1 MTRKDSEKE
10 TDRPHYYSQFWLDVA
25 AGRTVIGAVKVE
37 DETDLVEDETEIPE
51 LEPEPTPLRR
61 AGRNH
66 AASVNDGYKSTRTQ
80 TVVEPAFVPEE
91 FEESE
96 ESEFELADDVVDL
109 ELPDNV
115 LDEPVEETITPEDE
129 TEEETI
135 LPEADIM
142 PDEEETEE
150 DEDEPFFEDEMEDD
164 DEDEDGWS
172 SRGRKKP
179 KPGRQVKA
187 PKTTKKPKREPRRG
201 F

>member
-10 TDRPHYYSQFWLDVA
+10 KDRPHYYSQFWLDVA
-25 AGRTVIGAVKVE
+25 AGRTVISAAKVE

-51 LEPEPTPLRR
+51 PEPTPLRR
-61 AGRNH
+61 SGRNH
-66 AASVNDGYKSTRTQ
+66 AASVTDGYKATRTQ

-96 ESEFELADDVVDL
+96 FDLANDVVDL

-115 LDEPVEETITPEDE
+115 LDETVEETITPE
-129 TEEETI
+129 
-135 LPEADIM
+135 ADIM
-142 PDEEETEE
+142 PVEEEIEEPEDELFFEE
-150 DEDEPFFEDEMEDD
+150 DVEDE

-172 SRGRKKP
+172 ARGR
-179 KPGRQVKA
+179 
-187 PKTTKKPKREPRRG
+187 KKPKREPRRG

>member
-25 AGRTVIGAVKVE
+25 AGRTVIGAAKVE
-37 DETDLVEDETEIPE
+37 DTTDLVEEETDMSEPT
-51 LEPEPTPLRR
+51 LESTPLRR
-61 AGRNH
+61 GGRNH
-66 AASVNDGYKSTRTQ
+66 VPATNDGYKTARAQ
-80 TVVEPAFVPEE
+80 TVIEPAFVPEE
-91 FEESE
+91 IEEPE
-96 ESEFELADDVVDL
+96 DNELDLADDVVDL

-115 LDEPVEETITPEDE
+115 LDDM
-129 TEEETI
+129 EEEMVI
-135 LPEADIM
+135 PEADVM

-150 DEDEPFFEDEMEDD
+150 AEDELYFDDELEEEEEE

-179 KPGRQVKA
+179 KPGRQVKT
-187 PKTTKKPKREPRRG
+187 PKPSKRPRREPRRG

>member
-25 AGRTVIGAVKVE
+25 AGRTVIGAAKVE

-51 LEPEPTPLRR
+51 SEPTPLRR
-61 AGRNH
+61 SGRNH
-66 AASVNDGYKSTRTQ
+66 TASVTDGYKATRTH
-80 TVVEPAFVPEE
+80 TVVEPAFVPEK

-96 ESEFELADDVVDL
+96 FDLANDVVDL

-115 LDEPVEETITPEDE
+115 LDETVEETI
-129 TEEETI
+129 I
-135 LPEADIM
+135 PEAGMM
-142 PDEEETEE
+142 PDEDEIEEAEDELFFDEVE
-150 DEDEPFFEDEMEDD
+150 DEDE

-172 SRGRKKP
+172 ARGRKKP
-179 KPGRQVKA
+179 KPGRQVKQ
-187 PKTTKKPKREPRRG
+187 PKPTKKPKREPRRG